1 MDAQRSADLM
11 TETNIT
17 TQKLADWPRG
27 RLLWRLRMVVQSAAN
42 SISQVFHCYWLASPR
57 TGDSASTVY
66 ICVDSFFH
74 QRYTVK

>member
-1 MDAQRSADLM
+1 MM
-11 TETNIT
+11 TETNIS

-27 RLLWRLRMVVQSAAN
+27 GLLRRLRMAEQSAVD
-42 SISQVFHCYWLASPR
+42 SISQVFHYHWLAWPR

-74 QRYTVK
+74 QRYTIKLHCSQ